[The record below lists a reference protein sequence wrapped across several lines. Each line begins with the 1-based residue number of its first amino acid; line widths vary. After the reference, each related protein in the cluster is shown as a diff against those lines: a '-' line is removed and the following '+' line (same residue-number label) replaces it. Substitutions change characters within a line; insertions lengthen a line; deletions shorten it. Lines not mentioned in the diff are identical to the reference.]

1 MTEDVGGRD
10 ASEGRADPAAA
21 TGADSGS
28 VEPVAR
34 IERVGHAFDGLEV
47 LDDVSL
53 DLRPGSAIALIGPNG
68 AGKTTLL
75 RIVAGLLRPDA
86 GRVRV
91 TDGRGSSDGGSGAR
105 GADHPDGGEAGAGD
119 ARSVGYL
126 PQSPSF
132 RPRFSVAET
141 LEFYADLVPGPV
153 DVDAALDQVGLAG
166 VRGRRVAALSGGM
179 LRLLGV
185 AQAIV
190 GDPPLVV
197 LDEPTGDLDPAMTDH
212 VFEAVESLATGGTAV
227 LLATHD
233 LTGAERADEVAFL
246 DAGRLVFAG
255 PPADFVSEPGAA
267 SLPDAFLRQVRG
279 EDGVAPAV
287 RRGVER

>member
-1 MTEDVGGRD
+1 MTGDVGGRD

-53 DLRPGSAIALIGPNG
+53 DLRPGSAVALIGPNG

-86 GRVRV
+86 GRVRIR
-91 TDGRGSSDGGSGAR
+91 DGRGSSAGVSEVRRPGRAGGEEAGAR
-105 GADHPDGGEAGAGD
+105 G

-132 RPRFSVAET
+132 RPRFSVYET

-153 DVDAALDQVGLAG
+153 DVDAALERVGLAG
-166 VRGRRVAALSGGM
+166 VRDRRVAALSGGM

-185 AQAIV
+185 AQAVV

-212 VFEAVESLATGGTAV
+212 VFEAVESLAEAGTAV
-227 LLATHD
+227 LHATHD
-233 LTGAERADEVAFL
+233 LTGAARADEVAFL

-255 PPADFVSEPGAA
+255 PPEEFVSETGAA
-267 SLPDAFLRQVRG
+267 SLPEAFLSQVRG

-287 RRGVER
+287 RQGVER